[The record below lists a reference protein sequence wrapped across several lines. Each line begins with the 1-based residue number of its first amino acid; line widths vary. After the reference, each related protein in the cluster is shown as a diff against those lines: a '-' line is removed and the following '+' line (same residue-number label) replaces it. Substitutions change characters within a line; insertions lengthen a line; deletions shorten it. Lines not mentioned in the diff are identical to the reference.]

1 MCPPFQDDNSLMI
14 VSVNSIVK
22 YPDTDD
28 KPIAEGD
35 VQRKCLA
42 YCTEAL
48 SLHYQSRQDVYVAG
62 NLFIY
67 YEQGNPASV
76 VAPDVFVIFGA
87 NANSRK
93 SYKVWEESDLV
104 PNFILEI
111 TSYSTRAQDQ
121 GAKKGIYAYL
131 GVQEYFLY
139 DPTDDYLRPALQGFR
154 LTDGNYLP
162 IQRSS
167 IEENSLSLHSQILNL
182 DLRIIEDK
190 FRFYHPNSDRMLPSH
205 AELSLALESEV
216 STRQAL
222 ESKLIELEAKLKD
235 LQRD

>member
-1 MCPPFQDDNSLMI
+1 MVVA
-14 VSVNSIVK
+14 VSPVIE
-22 YPDTDD
+22 YPDTDN
-28 KPIAEGD
+28 KPMAEGD

-48 SLHYQSRQDVYVAG
+48 SLHYQDRQDVYVAG
-62 NLFIY
+62 NLFVY

-87 NANSRK
+87 TANSRK
-93 SYKVWEESDLV
+93 SYKIWEERDLV

-121 GAKKGIYAYL
+121 GAKKGTYAYL

-139 DPTDDYLRPALQGFR
+139 DPTHDYLHPALQGFR

-162 IQRSS
+162 IQPSS
-167 IEENSLSLHSQILNL
+167 IEETSLSIHSQVL
-182 DLRIIEDK
+182 DLDLQITEDR
-190 FRFYHPNSDRMLPSH
+190 FRFYQPNSNQMLLSH
-205 AELSLALESEV
+205 AELSIALESEINN
-216 STRQAL
+216 RQAL
-222 ESKLIELEAKLKD
+222 ESKLAELEAKLKD
-235 LQRD
+235 LQN

>member
-1 MCPPFQDDNSLMI
+1 MI
-14 VSVNSIVK
+14 VSVNPIVE
-22 YPDTDD
+22 YPDTDN
-28 KPIAEGD
+28 KPMAEGD

-48 SLHYQSRQDVYVAG
+48 SLHYQSQQDVYVAG

-67 YEQGNPASV
+67 YEQGNPSSV

-87 NANSRK
+87 NTNSRK
-93 SYKVWEESDLV
+93 SYKVWEERDLV

-111 TSYSTRAQDQ
+111 TSYSTRTQDQ

-139 DPTDDYLRPALQGFR
+139 DPTDDYLRPSLQGFS
-154 LTDGNYLP
+154 LNDGNYLP
-162 IQRSS
+162 IHPTTS
-167 IEENSLSLHSQILNL
+167 EGKSLSIHSQVLDL
-182 DLRIIEDK
+182 DLRVTADK
-190 FRFYHPNSDRMLPSH
+190 FRFYQPNSDRMLPSH

-235 LQRD
+235 LERD

>member
-1 MCPPFQDDNSLMI
+1 MVVA
-14 VSVNSIVK
+14 VSPVIE
-22 YPDTDD
+22 YPDTDN
-28 KPIAEGD
+28 KPMAEGD

-48 SLHYQSRQDVYVAG
+48 SLHYQDRQDVYVAG
-62 NLFIY
+62 NLFVY

-87 NANSRK
+87 TANSRK
-93 SYKVWEESDLV
+93 SYKIWEERDLV

-121 GAKKGIYAYL
+121 GAKKGTYAYL

-139 DPTDDYLRPALQGFR
+139 DPTHDYLRPALQGFR

-162 IQRSS
+162 IQPSL
-167 IEENSLSLHSQILNL
+167 IEETSLSIYSQVLDL
-182 DLRIIEDK
+182 DLRIIEDR
-190 FRFYHPNSDRMLPSH
+190 FRFYQPISNQMLRSH
-205 AELSLALESEV
+205 AELSIALESEV
-216 STRQAL
+216 NNRQAL
-222 ESKLIELEAKLKD
+222 ESKLAELEAKLKD
-235 LQRD
+235 LQI